1 VDRLNCSIF
10 HQNFARLSSA
20 PAARRRAAIARAV
33 AHAEPLESRTL
44 FSALALDAHFGAGG
58 TATFDFSHSS
68 DQGFSTYPLGNGK
81 TLVAG
86 SGVFNSVNSGVL
98 ARLNADGTLDQ
109 SFGTG
114 GFTVAPNSGGGV
126 IAVDATGDIYVA
138 GGTWHAFA
146 TEASVTRY
154 HADGSL
160 DTSFGTG
167 GIAFANFVTGAE
179 PGGAG
184 FSAIALQQ
192 DGKIVAVG
200 TSTHSGIDQGD
211 IIAARF
217 NVDGSEDTTF
227 GLAHGQVTLS
237 FGTSTL
243 SHRDDA
249 TALAIASDGKIV
261 IGGDTNNSLSG
272 SSLTQTFTVV
282 RLNTDGTA
290 DSTFGDGG
298 HVMTLFH
305 DADTSWIHADRANIT
320 SLLVEGDGKI
330 VAVGMGNSGQMAAAR
345 YNADGSLDST
355 FAYNGTLLTSALNNG
370 NYTVHG
376 TSDGG
381 FEVAGAQK
389 DPGTAQTVYY
399 GRFDQGGNLVDSAT
413 FDGSAAP
420 NPVFSTVAFAPDG
433 GLVVA
438 GATYASAPG
447 GSDPNWYL
455 TGDVLVAKFDVVAG
469 PTNGGGT
476 TPGGGTDASGGSPT
490 GGTTTDGGSTSG
502 PTSTDSGSGTSGTT
516 PGGSVTGLGAPTGL
530 VNSVAL
536 VHPLPVMH
544 LSSLSKSKPGK
555 LYRFTVTYTSAD
567 NQPIA
572 TSDVSDISI
581 TGPAG
586 WQGTAQVIKS
596 HQSHHGKRRRV
607 TYAVQLP
614 PGTSAAGLYT
624 LTNGAT
630 KAGAFTV
637 VGRTK
642 KASH

>member
-1 VDRLNCSIF
+1 M
-10 HQNFARLSSA
+10 
-20 PAARRRAAIARAV
+20 

-44 FSALALDAHFGAGG
+44 FSALALDAHFGTGG
-58 TATFDFSHSS
+58 AATFDFSHAS
-68 DQGFSTYPLGNGK
+68 DQGFSTYALSDGK

-98 ARLNADGTLDQ
+98 ARLNADGTLDL

-114 GFTVAPNSGGGV
+114 GFTVAPNSGDGV

-138 GGTWHAFA
+138 GGTWRAYA

-167 GIAFANFVTGAE
+167 GIAFANFVNGTG
-179 PGGAG
+179 PGSAG
-184 FSAIALQQ
+184 FSA
-192 DGKIVAVG
+192 VAV
-200 TSTHSGIDQGD
+200 Q
-211 IIAARF
+211 
-217 NVDGSEDTTF
+217 
-227 GLAHGQVTLS
+227 Q
-237 FGTSTL
+237 
-243 SHRDDA
+243 
-249 TALAIASDGKIV
+249 
-261 IGGDTNNSLSG
+261 
-272 SSLTQTFTVV
+272 
-282 RLNTDGTA
+282 
-290 DSTFGDGG
+290 
-298 HVMTLFH
+298 
-305 DADTSWIHADRANIT
+305 
-320 SLLVEGDGKI
+320 DGKI

-345 YNADGSLDST
+345 YNADGSLDSS
-355 FAYNGTLLTSALNNG
+355 FAYNGTLLASALNNG
-370 NYTVHG
+370 NYTVHA

-389 DPGTAQTVYY
+389 DAGVSQTVYY

-476 TPGGGTDASGGSPT
+476 MPGGGTDASGGSPT

-502 PTSTDSGSGTSGTT
+502 PTSTDSGSGTGGTT
-516 PGGSVTGLGAPTGL
+516 PGGSVTGLGVPTGL
-530 VNSVAL
+530 VYSVAL

-572 TSDVSDISI
+572 TLDVADISVA
-581 TGPAG
+581 GPAG

-596 HQSHHGKRRRV
+596 HQSHHGKRRNV

-624 LTNGAT
+624 LTSGAA
-630 KAGAFTV
+630 KVGAFTV